1 MNEPWT
7 SHNGSR
13 GSNVTLLYRAQERVA
28 FKRIR
33 PHMSSSHGMNG
44 LGLVN
49 LRLVALYLVAR
60 YIRLSQGLLTLTLT
74 VTTIYIVL
82 V

>member
-1 MNEPWT
+1 MNKPWT

-13 GSNVTLLYRAQERVA
+13 GSNTNVILLFRAQERVA

-44 LGLVN
+44 LGLN
-49 LRLVALYLVAR
+49 LRLVALY
-60 YIRLSQGLLTLTLT
+60 
-74 VTTIYIVL
+74 
-82 V
+82 